1 MAGRLIIVVLLFAM
15 FSQTFSKAMLVTSYY
30 ANTSAYAKNCVN
42 KARPAMHCNGRCQL
56 MKKMKQEENGDRQSP
71 APKNGF
77 DEVLSS
83 KTFFTS
89 VVSLPGFRLKHNPF
103 YIPYST
109 KKRSRE
115 YFQPPQA

>member
-1 MAGRLIIVVLLFAM
+1 MAGRLVIVVLLFAM
-15 FSQTFSKAMLVTSYY
+15 LSQTFSKAVMVTSYY
-30 ANTSAYAKNCVN
+30 ANTGAYAKNCVN
-42 KARPAMHCNGRCQL
+42 KARPAMHCNGKCQL

-71 APKNGF
+71 VPKNGF

-89 VVSLPGFRLKHNPF
+89 VASLPGSMLKHYPF
-103 YIPYST
+103 YLSPLT
-109 KKRSRE
+109 AKRCKE

>member
-1 MAGRLIIVVLLFAM
+1 MTARLFITLLLFAM
-15 FSQTFSKAMLVTSYY
+15 LSQTFSKALLVSSYY

-42 KARPAMHCNGRCQL
+42 KARPAIHCNGRCQL
-56 MKKMKQEENGDRQSP
+56 MKKMKQEDNGDKQSP
-71 APKNGF
+71 VPKNGF

-89 VVSLPGFRLKHNPF
+89 VVRLPEFRIKHYPF
-103 YIPYST
+103 YQLHYT
-109 KKRSRE
+109 EKRSRE